1 MFPVSIEP
9 FSCLFPF
16 YTKAGVIGVRSLLK
30 REHTPLSNTTYSFL
44 AVPQDNKYHTE
55 SPYEE
60 RYSQA
65 LSVREAP
72 WVWADNVLA
81 TTNILGPLVPME
93 MRHNSRDNCFPSR
106 GGAILGEEPILTAK
120 ALTDRA

>member
-9 FSCLFPF
+9 FSCSFPF
-16 YTKAGVIGVRSLLK
+16 YTKAGVIGVRSILK
-30 REHTPLSNTTYSFL
+30 REHTPFTNTIHSFH
-44 AVPQDNKYHTE
+44 AIPQDNMYHTE

-65 LSVREAP
+65 LSVRGTP

-81 TTNILGPLVPME
+81 TTNILGIATRWRWGTTPVIIVSPHE
-93 MRHNSRDNCFPSR
+93 
-106 GGAILGEEPILTAK
+106 GGQFSVK
-120 ALTDRA
+120 NRF